1 MDNRAG
7 LCFARQEAGG
17 VADDLRLLPAFLQ
30 HACTEPAH
38 GHDADLVPEHLRR
51 TLDLELLLRSVH
63 GFTSGGAHGGDH
75 AGAPG
80 KDACPKPCH
89 SVYPCRTECISVQAG
104 LNCRTYIRGD
114 RTACIGHGIYA
125 HCAGQPLCRSA
136 SGALQAFPRQHGLQ
150 SGFYGRRSIL
160 SLSSEVIAAHA
171 FANASCDIFASR
183 LYSFGGGLN
192 LQRRIQRSLQIG
204 SHRFR
209 IAVKARFR
217 HALGD
222 ALANMRAGAGY
233 VQPVQEFH
241 NGLQV
246 AQILFRHTFTL
257 PNGADQLGNVG

>member
-1 MDNRAG
+1 M
-7 LCFARQEAGG
+7 
-17 VADDLRLLPAFLQ
+17 
-30 HACTEPAH
+30 
-38 GHDADLVPEHLRR
+38 
-51 TLDLELLLRSVH
+51 
-63 GFTSGGAHGGDH
+63 
-75 AGAPG
+75 
-80 KDACPKPCH
+80 
-89 SVYPCRTECISVQAG
+89 
-104 LNCRTYIRGD
+104 NCRTYIRGD
-114 RTACIGHGIYA
+114 RAACVGHGICA

-136 SGALQAFPRQHGLQ
+136 SGALQAFARQCGLQ
-150 SGFYGRRSIL
+150 CGFDGGCSGLRVRR
-160 SLSSEVIAAHA
+160 EVIAAHA
-171 FANASCDIFASR
+171 FANARCDIFTDR